1 MTEIPR
7 KNHFGAKIARG
18 MLREQG
24 LLEDDPQHEEPEY
37 QYPYQRF
44 EAFLKRVEE
53 DMKNDKA
60 GD

>member
-1 MTEIPR
+1 MTERPR

-24 LLEDDPQHEEPEY
+24 LLEAEPQHEEPEY
-37 QYPYQRF
+37 EYPGDRF
-44 EAFLKRVEE
+44 SMHLQNIEE
-53 DMKNDKA
+53 KMKTDKA